1 VLAEAAPSEVGMR
14 ADVIGQIDRAM
25 RAGLEDSVFSAAAVA
40 VGRRGGLVMLR
51 GYGRMGR
58 QGQGPPVDPRRTVFD
73 LASLTKV
80 IGTTSAIALL
90 IDEGRISLDDP
101 LEEYLRAFD
110 GGDKEGVTIRNL
122 LTHTSGMP
130 SGLWLFG
137 SAGSPGEALRQT
149 VRQSLRRTP
158 GEAMEY
164 SDLGMILL
172 AAAAEEAAGMPLDR
186 YLAGHL
192 FGPLGMES
200 TFYLPPAVLRDSIV
214 PTAEENE
221 REFALHGV
229 VHDANA
235 FRLGGVAGHA
245 GLFSTA
251 ADLAVFAQMMMNGG
265 AYGTVRL
272 LAPTIV
278 QAFTRRQ
285 AGAEQRAL
293 GWDTPSRV
301 SSAGGYFS
309 ARSYGHTGYTG
320 TSLWIDPATDL
331 FVVLLTNRTYT
342 RATAGDVLRLRAAVH
357 DAAAR
362 AAGVTRRRPN

>member
-1 VLAEAAPSEVGMR
+1 
-14 ADVIGQIDRAM
+14 
-25 RAGLEDSVFSAAAVA
+25 
-40 VGRRGGLVMLR
+40 
-51 GYGRMGR
+51 
-58 QGQGPPVDPRRTVFD
+58 
-73 LASLTKV
+73 
-80 IGTTSAIALL
+80 
-90 IDEGRISLDDP
+90 
-101 LEEYLRAFD
+101 
-110 GGDKEGVTIRNL
+110 
-122 LTHTSGMP
+122 
-130 SGLWLFG
+130 
-137 SAGSPGEALRQT
+137 
-149 VRQSLRRTP
+149 
-158 GEAMEY
+158 
-164 SDLGMILL
+164 
-172 AAAAEEAAGMPLDR
+172 MPLDR

-192 FGPLGMES
+192 FAPLGMES
-200 TFYLPPAVLRDSIV
+200 TFYLPPAALRDSIV

-251 ADLAVFAQMMMNGG
+251 ADVAVFAQMMMNGG

-272 LAPTIV
+272 LAPGTV

-285 AGAEQRAL
+285 PGAEQRAL

-309 ARSYGHTGYTG
+309 SRSYGHTGYTG
-320 TSLWIDPATDL
+320 TSLWIDPAADL

-342 RATAGDVLRLRAAVH
+342 KATGGEILRLRAAVH

-362 AAGVTRRRPN
+362 AAGAARRR